1 MPIYE
6 GQWVFGCSFLRPVV
20 SVPFLQNA
28 TGILFD
34 QYLLLQILFF
44 WPWVCL
50 PSLQNFPVK
59 LPFSKHVCFHR
70 RQYKSCYYYLL
81 LLVVKSTVRI
91 FARDTLELHLLVTY
105 LSTWSVEMQSPHSS
119 NHFPATNH
127 FEWEKL
133 HCLLIVHHLNC
144 NTWNCFTCSCCLW
157 RWFQAI
163 HILRFTHWCTDSEC
177 KDLFKASLLLLYA

>member
-1 MPIYE
+1 
-6 GQWVFGCSFLRPVV
+6 
-20 SVPFLQNA
+20 
-28 TGILFD
+28 
-34 QYLLLQILFF
+34 
-44 WPWVCL
+44 
-50 PSLQNFPVK
+50 